1 MAESDI
7 HYIVDVYIKLES
19 VEKVRAILL
28 KIVQDSRSE
37 DGCKEYKLLEN
48 LNDQS
53 HFMFIETWK
62 NEAAF
67 ENHSQSDHI
76 QQASLDIGSY
86 LARAPDIKR
95 YKYLKIPSKQLNT
108 RNKSRFCTLF

>member
-1 MAESDI
+1 MTESDI
-7 HYIVDVYIKLES
+7 HYIVDIYIKLES
-19 VEKVRAILL
+19 VEKVRAMLL
-28 KIVQDSRSE
+28 KIVQDSRNQ
-37 DGCKEYKLLEN
+37 DGCMEYELFEN

-53 HFMFIETWK
+53 NFMFIETWG

-76 QQASLDIGSY
+76 QQASLDINSY
-86 LARAPDIKR
+86 LAKATDIKR